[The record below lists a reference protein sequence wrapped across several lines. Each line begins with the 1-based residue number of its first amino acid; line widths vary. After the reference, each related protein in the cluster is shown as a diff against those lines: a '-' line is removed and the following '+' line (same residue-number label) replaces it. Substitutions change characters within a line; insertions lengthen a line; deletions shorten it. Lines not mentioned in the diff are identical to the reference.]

1 MTLED
6 SVRRIV
12 ETSIPDEERLEEVGL
27 LKDENPE
34 ELELWHLPEELQ
46 GVGGA
51 GGGQGRRGRVP
62 GQQQVQG
69 NLQEIKCSRD

>member
-1 MTLED
+1 MTG
-6 SVRRIV
+6 V
-12 ETSIPDEERLEEVGL
+12 PDEERLEEGGL
-27 LKDENPE
+27 LEDENPE

-69 NLQEIKCSRD
+69 NLQEGI